1 MLKDTLHFVIESELL
16 IPKNDDAYTLVIDL
30 DETLVHFTDD
40 GKQKSILIR
49 PYVDLFINE
58 MANHYELVIF
68 TAGLQQY
75 ADWVVDQLDPLRLI
89 KYRLYR
95 HHTI

>member
-16 IPKNDDAYTLVIDL
+16 IPKNDNVYTLVIDL
-30 DETLVHFTDD
+30 DETLVHFSDD

-58 MANHYELVIF
+58 MANYYELVIF

-75 ADWVVDQLDPLRLI
+75 ADWVVD
-89 KYRLYR
+89 
-95 HHTI
+95 

>member
-16 IPKNDDAYTLVIDL
+16 IPKNDNVYTLVIDL
-30 DETLVHFTDD
+30 DETLVHFSDD

-58 MANHYELVIF
+58 MANYYELVIF
-68 TAGLQQY
+68 TAGL
-75 ADWVVDQLDPLRLI
+75 
-89 KYRLYR
+89 
-95 HHTI
+95 

>member
-16 IPKNDDAYTLVIDL
+16 IPKNDDVYTLVIDL
-30 DETLVHFTDD
+30 DETLVHFSDD

-58 MANHYELVIF
+58 MANYYELVIF
-68 TAGLQQY
+68 TAGLQ
-75 ADWVVDQLDPLRLI
+75 
-89 KYRLYR
+89 
-95 HHTI
+95 